1 MAESSLQNPVR
12 SFLDLPFELR
22 REVYHHYFSHRAYT
36 PRHIRLHPQQQC
48 LDSIALLLVS
58 KSVSEEALDILYGK
72 ALYQICLPGT
82 SGARFKNYITNR
94 NMQRIRKVQFQ
105 LFRDKELCA
114 NNLGETQL
122 DIRID
127 ESVLARTTKLE
138 VVAIAASW
146 YSGRNPYCKEER
158 KNWLEWFEGLMVYT
172 KSKASP
178 TLRVEL
184 DNDDGEEAT
193 NTIAAR
199 HFPNRFRNVQTDAGD
214 YYFGGLQKSLEKQK
228 IEDSSGPEQHSKWLR
243 EFFSQNEATN
253 DPGVQLCQS
262 LSQQPV
268 EECGHAWDETAFPFQ
283 TVANIAFPKQE
294 SFSNERRIF
303 WEDAMKLNVCY
314 GLKDL
319 QPLGSVNRL
328 RKRLYENSAQNRAKG
343 NLTEPVAVENIDQ
356 IP

>member
-158 KNWLEWFEGLMVYT
+158 KNWSEKHFREPE
-172 KSKASP
+172 K
-178 TLRVEL
+178 
-184 DNDDGEEAT
+184 
-193 NTIAAR
+193 IAQEMKKR
-199 HFPNRFRNVQTDAGD
+199 KDAKLQMAPM
-214 YYFGGLQKSLEKQK
+214 GGLQKSLEKQK